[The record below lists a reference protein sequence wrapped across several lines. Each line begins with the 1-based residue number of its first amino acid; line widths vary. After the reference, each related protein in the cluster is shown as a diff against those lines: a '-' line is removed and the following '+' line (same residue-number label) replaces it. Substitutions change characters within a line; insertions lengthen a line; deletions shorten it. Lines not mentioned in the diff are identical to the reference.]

1 MSYEKTVIKIL
12 KCIVIIVGCVTLVIR
27 CFLKTEYVN
36 AFMAVVNSASFLV
49 SVNILL
55 IDLYNKFRNI
65 YKEKKDE
72 ENFIKTEKIK
82 VVTMMTYIMIFISEI
97 IFISLFVAIY
107 LFSNL
112 DKALCNDLIGILS
125 LIMAISYDLFNDIIV
140 AMVTEFIK

>member
-1 MSYEKTVIKIL
+1 
-12 KCIVIIVGCVTLVIR
+12 
-27 CFLKTEYVN
+27 
-36 AFMAVVNSASFLV
+36 
-49 SVNILL
+49 
-55 IDLYNKFRNI
+55 
-65 YKEKKDE
+65 
-72 ENFIKTEKIK
+72 
-82 VVTMMTYIMIFISEI
+82 MMTYIMIFISEI

>member
-1 MSYEKTVIKIL
+1 M

>member
-125 LIMAISYDLFNDIIV
+125 LIMAISYYLFNDIIV

>member
-72 ENFIKTEKIK
+72 ENFIKTEKNK
-82 VVTMMTYIMIFISEI
+82 SSYH
-97 IFISLFVAIY
+97 
-107 LFSNL
+107 
-112 DKALCNDLIGILS
+112 DDLH
-125 LIMAISYDLFNDIIV
+125 NDIY
-140 AMVTEFIK
+140 K

>member
-82 VVTMMTYIMIFISEI
+82 VVTMMTYIMTFISEI